1 MEQVMIKNLYDELF
15 EFFNSNC
22 LETEYLEHLKEKNV
36 LVIAVGAKAQIISL
50 IAYLNQRE
58 EKPSNIYMIIQKNM
72 IPMVRNLENEQCHFI
87 EWEGPYTRDVISH
100 IISKIDICTVSHL
113 FYQGRQRLDFR
124 DINLYDILIEIKN
137 QYRNTHQMRV
147 YVQDIQENVYWY
159 KNPEKIREGMKV
171 YQAIDAYLEV

>member
-1 MEQVMIKNLYDELF
+1 MGAFMEQVMIKNLYDELF

-36 LVIAVGAKAQIISL
+36 LV
-50 IAYLNQRE
+50 
-58 EKPSNIYMIIQKNM
+58 IYMIIQKNM